1 MEGFLEGF
9 MEGLLIGIGMLWDIA
24 MAEPLLIG
32 IVGSFVVGSYVLA
45 LIVNVIRKQ
54 KLKKSGIL
62 EVDKMKGKEFEEYL
76 RVLFSERGYQ
86 VRLTPATGDY
96 GADLVLIQNG
106 RKTIV
111 QAKRYKKNVGIKAVQ
126 EIASA
131 KQHYR
136 AGECWVVTNSG
147 YTEPARRLAQSNQVR
162 LVDRTLLMKWML
174 EMKKQDE
181 KTSDRVTSIPENS
194 DVKKG

>member
-9 MEGLLIGIGMLWDIA
+9 LEGVLIGIGMLWDVA
-24 MAEPLLIG
+24 MAEPLWIG
-32 IVGSFVVGSYVLA
+32 ILGVFLVGSYVLA
-45 LIVNVIRKQ
+45 LIANVIKKQ

-62 EVDKMKGKEFEEYL
+62 QVDTMKGKEFEEYL
-76 RVLFSERGYQ
+76 RALFSERGYQ

-136 AGECWVVTNSG
+136 ADECWVVTNSG

-181 KTSDRVTSIPENS
+181 NASDRVTSVPENN
-194 DVKKG
+194 DVEKG

>member
-9 MEGLLIGIGMLWDIA
+9 TEGLLIGIGMLWNIA

-32 IVGSFVVGSYVLA
+32 IVGLFVVGSYVLA
-45 LIVNVIRKQ
+45 LTVNVIRKQ

-76 RVLFSERGYQ
+76 RVLFIERGYQ

-96 GADLVLIQNG
+96 GADLVLSQNG

-136 AGECWVVTNSG
+136 ADECWVVTNSG
-147 YTEPARRLAQSNQVR
+147 YTEPARKLAQSNQVQ

-181 KTSDRVTSIPENS
+181 KTSDQAMSIHENN
-194 DVKKG
+194 DVKKR